1 MPYIPQTLGQEI
13 NLLNYSSGPQMTS
26 YSCHK
31 TAWFSGF
38 SHNKIEKIKII
49 LNLYLFLKLKILWSE
64 GANITRW
71 KHSES
76 NEE

>member
-1 MPYIPQTLGQEI
+1 
-13 NLLNYSSGPQMTS
+13 MTS

-31 TAWFSGF
+31 TAWLSGF
-38 SHNKIEKIKII
+38 SHNKIEKIKTI

-64 GANITRW
+64 GANITRG

-76 NEE
+76 NEK